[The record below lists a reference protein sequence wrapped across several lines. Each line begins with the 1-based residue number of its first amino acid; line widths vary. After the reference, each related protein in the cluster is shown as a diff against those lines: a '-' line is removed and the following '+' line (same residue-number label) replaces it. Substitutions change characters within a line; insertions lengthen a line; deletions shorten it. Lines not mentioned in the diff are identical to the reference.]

1 MVMPRPPARTMTAE
15 SVDRPRHRR
24 FAINPARRGGQKP
37 PPEIVNRERMAMA
50 MFNRKSRLLCPS
62 RLRWLFGKLVPRSA
76 TYRPER
82 YYMRGP
88 GPKYRERNG
97 AH

>member
-1 MVMPRPPARTMTAE
+1 
-15 SVDRPRHRR
+15 
-24 FAINPARRGGQKP
+24 
-37 PPEIVNRERMAMA
+37 MAL
-50 MFNRKSRLLCPS
+50 FNRKSRLLCPS